1 MWFIKNR
8 DLILEKKICIGIVA
22 TSSAVGL
29 THTAILL
36 YTYLSSFLKRKT
48 AYIEMKDIGGF
59 NTEKQNFFLNLSIA
73 EIAYLKEKG
82 YNYIIIDYGK
92 LDSKNREDFLRC
104 DIRIIMTSLS
114 EWKINNF
121 INLLEME
128 DKRILDSYVFLH
140 AFGEDKIKR
149 KIERRY
155 KIDIVKILYSQS
167 PFVVTQENYKV
178 LTSLV
183 QRLSLF

>member
-1 MWFIKNR
+1 
-8 DLILEKKICIGIVA
+8 
-22 TSSAVGL
+22 
-29 THTAILL
+29 
-36 YTYLSSFLKRKT
+36 
-48 AYIEMKDIGGF
+48 
-59 NTEKQNFFLNLSIA
+59 
-73 EIAYLKEKG
+73 
-82 YNYIIIDYGK
+82 
-92 LDSKNREDFLRC
+92 
-104 DIRIIMTSLS
+104 
-114 EWKINNF
+114 
-121 INLLEME
+121 ME

-178 LTSLV
+178 LASLV